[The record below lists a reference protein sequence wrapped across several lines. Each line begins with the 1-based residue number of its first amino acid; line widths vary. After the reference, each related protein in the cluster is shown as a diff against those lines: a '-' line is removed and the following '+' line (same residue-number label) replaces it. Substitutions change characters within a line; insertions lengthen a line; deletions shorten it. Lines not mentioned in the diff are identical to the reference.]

1 MWQCGKC
8 NKAMFTNSGIYETI
22 RDEHGHDQLTGLCLQ
37 CARNHGASRVWKTAF
52 GFLSVAAL
60 AGYLCYS
67 VFLHA

>member
-8 NKAMFTNSGIYETI
+8 NKAMFTNGGIYLTI
-22 RDEHGHDQLTGLCLQ
+22 RDEHGHEQLSGLCLA
-37 CARNHGASRVWKTAF
+37 CARRHGATGWKTAL

-67 VFLHA
+67 VLLHV